1 LLYAVIGATWAFHFT
16 FTCWMV
22 PKNQTDLSDQGT
34 FFSLVVI
41 YLMNT
46 LLLSVMLVLAS
57 PQITF
62 ASFSTDLLANL
73 GNFARW
79 IVNLFE
85 A

>member
-1 LLYAVIGATWAFHFT
+1 
-16 FTCWMV
+16 
-22 PKNQTDLSDQGT
+22 
-34 FFSLVVI
+34 
-41 YLMNT
+41 LMNT

-79 IVNLFE
+79 ILNLFE